1 MAVMM
6 FSSCKKEE
14 GCIDSSATNYNSEA
28 ETDDGSCIYA
38 DTTDISV
45 GNGGG
50 SSDTTSTGNG
60 GGSSDTTSTGNG
72 GGTTAPEITFK
83 AKWFLTEQSGESYLN
98 GTLYSTYEYTNI
110 NDTYVEYK
118 EDGSFDSAYDCTL
131 KTWLASTGNTTSTN
145 YSGVSTGTYSY
156 NETAGTFTTTTD
168 GYTSENT
175 IEKLTATSLE
185 TKSVFDNGAG
195 GTTTTISKYT
205 K

>member
-6 FSSCKKEE
+6 VSSCKKEE

-45 GNGGG
+45 
-50 SSDTTSTGNG
+50 GNG

-118 EDGSFDSAYDCTL
+118 EDGSFDSAYDYTL

-145 YSGVSTGTYSY
+145 VSGVLTGTYSY
-156 NETAGTFTTTTD
+156 NETAGTFTTTAD
-168 GYTSENT
+168 GYTSKYT
-175 IEKLTATSLE
+175 IEELTATSLE